1 MKLKTFKPGGVHLHD
16 QKHNTASFPL
26 EIMPEPEAVIIP
38 LSQHIGLPAKP
49 IVAKGDK
56 VFMGQMIGEAQGGF
70 SAPVH
75 SSVSGTVDTIGLFP
89 HPIHGN
95 SEAIRI
101 LSDGKSEWQNK
112 SSDSKTSSRLFSS
125 EELLQIIQN
134 AGIVGM
140 GGATFPTHIKLAP
153 PKEHQVD
160 VLIINGAECE
170 PYLTCDH
177 RIMLEKTDILLEGI
191 SILADLLKVKSIF
204 IGIEE
209 NKKDCII
216 HLQQRIQD
224 LASDLKPIVCGL
236 KEKYPQGAEKSLIFA
251 CTGRVVPVGK
261 LPYHIGAVV
270 QNVATVVAIAEAV
283 QLKKPLIERALTVT
297 GDLVRNPKN
306 LWVRIGTPLQNIID
320 YCGGLISE
328 PEKVI
333 LGGPMMG
340 LAQRSL
346 DVPVCKGVSGILLM
360 SSIEFHEETACIRCG
375 QCISNCPSGLMPLRI
390 KELAEK
396 QEFEKAKQYHALSCI
411 ECGICSYRCPAF
423 IPLLNYIRN
432 AKTEINKRSRKS

>member
-1 MKLKTFKPGGVHLHD
+1 MKLKTFKPGGIHLHD
-16 QKHNTASFPL
+16 QKHFTASFPL
-26 EIMPEPEAVIIP
+26 EIMPEPEAVVIP
-38 LSQHIGLPAKP
+38 LSQHIGLSAKAV
-49 IVAKGDK
+49 VAKGDK
-56 VFMGQMIGEAQGGF
+56 VFMGQMIAEAQGGF
-70 SAPVH
+70 SVPVH
-75 SSVSGTVDTIGLFP
+75 SSVSGTVDAIGLFP
-89 HPIHGN
+89 HPIHGT

-112 SSDSKTSSRLFSS
+112 SSDAKTSSRLFSS
-125 EELLQIIQN
+125 EELLHIIQN

-140 GGATFPTHIKLAP
+140 GGATFPTHIKLSP
-153 PKEHQVD
+153 PKEHPVD

-177 RIMLEKTDILLEGI
+177 RIMLEKTDTLLEGI
-191 SILADLLKVKSIF
+191 SILADLLKIKIIY

-209 NKKDCII
+209 NKKDCIE
-216 HLQQRIQD
+216 HLNQRI
-224 LASDLKPIVCGL
+224 LALSSENKPIVCGL

-251 CTGRVVPVGK
+251 CTGRTVPVGK
-261 LPYHIGAVV
+261 LPYHVGLMV

-306 LWVRIGTPLQNIID
+306 LWVRIGTPVQKVID

-346 DVPVCKGVSGILLM
+346 DVPVTKGVSGILLM
-360 SSIEFHEETACIRCG
+360 SNTSFQKETACIRCG
-375 QCISNCPSGLMPLRI
+375 QCIINCPSGLMPLRI
-390 KELAEK
+390 KELSEK

-411 ECGICSYRCPAF
+411 ECGICSYQCPAY